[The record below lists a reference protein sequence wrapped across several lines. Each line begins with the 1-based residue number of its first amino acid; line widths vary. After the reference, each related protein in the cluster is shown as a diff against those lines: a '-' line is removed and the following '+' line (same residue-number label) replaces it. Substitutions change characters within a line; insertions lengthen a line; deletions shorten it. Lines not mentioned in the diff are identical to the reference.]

1 MKKLWLV
8 GALSVGASA
17 CVPDIAQDPPPNV
30 VLAQFDPSASPPV
43 VPSPNDLAFNEATQR
58 VNAPI
63 NPLTSLAEQ
72 EFTRDYLN
80 TLNGFPVSAVATTK
94 IVDLDPSTINANT
107 VRFVDLQAGTPL
119 ATPAVTPTISYNE
132 DTDVLSIA
140 PPATGW
146 PKRGRYAVALIGG
159 ENGLKGVGGKPVVGS
174 ATWSF
179 INSDVSLVT
188 CEELTAPDCRSR
200 TDIIPSKEEDPVK
213 RLADQNASALRLEQL
228 RRGYSKILTA
238 IAGPNGKREDIVLM
252 WTYRIMDMPEVTF
265 DPVGGVVPFPNDLLL
280 KRTTNPDGTTTTQ
293 VQLPIPPNASPTQQQ
308 LFAGLNTLDG
318 FSTSSAIVSEN
329 GLTQGILQAG
339 STLDPANLAT
349 ATGVFNLSGTN
360 QPKVVPCIS
369 CASSRKP
376 DGTPQE
382 GPQQLQFIPGVA
394 GIKDGQPTISPVPLD
409 EKTTYAAVLTTDLK
423 DTLGKP
429 IAPAAVFA
437 LLRLSQPL
445 SVDGKSQVSAVSDA
459 QAHALEPLRAGLKPM
474 FDGLAASAN
483 LPRSK
488 IALAWAFT
496 TQSTV
501 STLAQLHALPAGTYG
516 AAGLPDAP
524 LGLADRTSIL
534 LGQMGTLP
542 KADIGQIFQ
551 GTLILPFALNSP
563 TGTLN
568 PAEPRFDHVPFL
580 LVLPKRPAVDAAVDW
595 PVAIFS
601 HALRNSHTSALAIA
615 NELAKKGFATLSYDS
630 PFHGDRSSCV
640 GVATA
645 ASLPSDD
652 YACANP
658 SAQRCETDPLK
669 VGTYGRCVARTEA
682 GRTACDPTA
691 AGADLSCSALGQGRC
706 VSDGKCEGGTFGLS
720 PGTSNQAISGW
731 NFIRPDNLFATRD
744 NFRQHAIDLGQ
755 AERVIQSA
763 AIDQLLTAANG
774 GTPTALDGSK
784 IVYVGQSLGGMLGT
798 LSTSVSSNVG
808 NVALNVPGGDLTNIL
823 LTSPNPDFAKARA
836 AFLATLA
843 AEQIVPGTPP
853 FDQFIGLAKMVLDP
867 ADPVNYAFS
876 VLNSKD
882 GPKERN
888 ALIHYISQ
896 DEVVPTSSTASL
908 ISAATNRPESAKK
921 PIVSLVTAAE
931 PQEER
936 HGFLL
941 NFKFPATTAEAQADV
956 AGFLQTGALP

>member
-30 VLAQFDPSASPPV
+30 ALAQFDPSASPPV
-43 VPSPNDLAFNEATQR
+43 VPSPNDLAFDEATQR

-63 NPLTSLAEQ
+63 NPLTSPAEQ

-80 TLNGFPVSAVATTK
+80 TLNGFPVSAVATAK
-94 IVDLDPSTINANT
+94 IADLDPSTINAST
-107 VRFVDLQAGTPL
+107 VRFIDLQAGTPV
-119 ATPAVTPTISYNE
+119 ATPPVTPSISYNE
-132 DTDVLSIA
+132 DTDTLSIA

-159 ENGLKGVGGKPVVGS
+159 DNGLKGVGGKQVVGS

-179 INSDVSLVT
+179 INSDVPLVT

-200 TDIIPSKEEDPVK
+200 TDIIPSKETDPVK

-228 RRGYSKILTA
+228 RRSYSDIIKA
-238 IAGPNGKREDIVLM
+238 IVGPNGKREDVVLM

-280 KRTTNPDGTTTTQ
+280 KRTGNTTQ

-329 GLTQGILQAG
+329 GLTQGILEAG
-339 STLDPANLAT
+339 STLDAANLAT
-349 ATGVFNLSGTN
+349 ATGVYNLTGPT
-360 QPKVVPCIS
+360 QPQVVPCIS

-376 DGTPQE
+376 DGTPQG
-382 GPQQLQFIPGVA
+382 GPQQLQFIPGVMEM
-394 GIKDGQPTISPVPLD
+394 KNGQPTLSPVPLN

-423 DTLGKP
+423 DTLGKQ
-429 IAPAAVFA
+429 IAPPAVFA
-437 LLRLSQPL
+437 LLRLSHPL

-459 QAHALEPLRAGLKPM
+459 QAFALEPLRAGLKPL
-474 FDGLAASAN
+474 FDGLEASAK

-501 STLAQLHALPAGTYG
+501 STLAQLYALPSKTYG

-524 LGLADRTSIL
+524 LGLEDRTSIL

-568 PAEPRFDHVPFL
+568 PTAPRFDHVPFL
-580 LVLPKRPAVDAAVDW
+580 LVLPKRPAVDAAVNW

-630 PFHGDRSSCV
+630 PFHGDRSSCT
-640 GVATA
+640 GVAA
-645 ASLPSDD
+645 AAGLPSDD

-658 SAQRCETDPLK
+658 STQRCETDPLK

-682 GRTACDPTA
+682 ARAACDPAA
-691 AGADLSCSALGQGRC
+691 AGADLFCSAEGQGRC
-706 VSDGKCEGGTFGLS
+706 ASDSKCEGGTFGLS

-763 AIDQLLTAANG
+763 AIDQLLTSANR
-774 GTPTALDGSK
+774 GTATGLDGTK

-798 LSTSVSSNVG
+798 LSTSVSENVG

-823 LTSPNPDFAKARA
+823 LTSPHPDFVKARN

-867 ADPVNYAFS
+867 ADPVNYAYS
-876 VLNSKD
+876 VLNSAE
-882 GPKERN
+882 GPKDRS
-888 ALIHYISQ
+888 ALIHYITQ
-896 DEVVPTSSTASL
+896 DEVVPTSSTEAL
-908 ISAATNRPESAKK
+908 ISAATHRPAAAKK
-921 PIVSLVTAAE
+921 PAISLVTAAE

-941 NFKFPATTAEAQADV
+941 NFKAPATTAQAQADV
-956 AGFLQTGALP
+956 AGFLQTGTLP